1 MKHLTAAIKVI
12 HDCCTRREV
21 VEECRYKQLLDLLP
35 LHEQIGKNE
44 KLENETE
51 DETYTEEEE
60 EQQQQQQQRR
70 QQRQTK
76 NSELLDV
83 DKTEYKPCNKY
94 NLDGHITK
102 SKHLT
107 KENVYSSNNKP
118 LEKKVSDA
126 TLFNEEFVKKN
137 SAPWYFNRFTSKNNT
152 NIYSYVEEKKKK
164 IESTDIY
171 CAYGKPHI
179 ANQAT
184 KHFSLKKLEII
195 PRHIKKEH
203 LMHSFSIVC
212 MTGNQN
218 NFSMSQ
224 NDTNETYRQGTLS
237 SLWRKNNESV
247 NIFYNDNNHNNNN
260 NLKKNHKNK
269 ILSDSIGNNT
279 HGNINGESFN
289 DEFYFNNYEQ
299 FFIVKAYGFKIVC
312 LLSGIGKNSITV
324 CDNITF
330 YLLKTILTNMKKIY
344 NNSNFHTWTCDKIE
358 YILLSSI
365 ADTNNVLKENSRESF
380 YSGCALCISAYSTKY
395 NILTNLNIGNIQTV
409 LVKEVEE
416 ERVINETGTYTEN
429 IPYEAIVLSKNHDV
443 LNKEEKRKIESFV
456 PSNTSYWGGKNVC
469 NTQKNIWQH
478 TDDHNKTTKNKK
490 YQGIRNLVDENRS
503 LNQLNTLNVTKAI
516 GLFYF
521 TNFGLSNVPDII
533 NVKMKKQTSGFL
545 LLFSHSISQVYNT
558 EQIIHFL
565 FNNSD
570 ENNSLF
576 NLSKKLIYNV
586 HSIYM
591 STKNKNIKD
600 MTILI
605 MPLAD

>member
-1 MKHLTAAIKVI
+1 MKHLSAAIKVI

-21 VEECRYKQLLDLLP
+21 LEECRYKQLLDLLP
-35 LHEQIGKNE
+35 LHEQIEKNE
-44 KLENETE
+44 KLEDEAE

-60 EQQQQQQQRR
+60 EKQQKQKQKQKQ

-76 NSELLDV
+76 NSELLDS
-83 DKTEYKPCNKY
+83 DKTEYKRDNKG
-94 NLDGHITK
+94 NLDGYIKK
-102 SKHLT
+102 SKYLT
-107 KENVYSSNNKP
+107 KENAYTSNNKP
-118 LEKKVSDA
+118 LERKISGA
-126 TLFNEEFVKKN
+126 TLLNEDFVKKN
-137 SAPWYFNRFTSKNNT
+137 SEPWYFNRFTSKNNT

-164 IESTDIY
+164 TESTDIY
-171 CAYGKPHI
+171 CAYGKAHN
-179 ANQAT
+179 ANHAT

-195 PRHIKKEH
+195 PRHIKTEH

-218 NFSMSQ
+218 SFSLSQ
-224 NDTNETYRQGTLS
+224 NNTNEAHRQGALS
-237 SLWRKNNESV
+237 SLWRKNHESV
-247 NIFYNDNNHNNNN
+247 NITYNDNNNNM
-260 NLKKNHKNK
+260 KKNHENK
-269 ILSDSIGNNT
+269 ILNYSNGNNT
-279 HGNINGESFN
+279 QGNFNGESSD

-312 LLSGIGKNSITV
+312 VLSGIGKNSITV

-358 YILLSSI
+358 YILLLSI
-365 ADTNNVLKENSRESF
+365 TDTNNILKESSRESF
-380 YSGCALCISAYSTKY
+380 YSGCSLCISAYSLKY
-395 NILTNLNIGNIQTV
+395 NILTSVNIGNIQTV
-409 LVKEVEE
+409 LVKEVGEG
-416 ERVINETGTYTEN
+416 RVINETGTRAEKF
-429 IPYEAIVLSKNHDV
+429 PYEAIVLSKNHDV

-456 PSNTSYWGGKNVC
+456 PSNTSYWGGKNIC
-469 NTQKNIWQH
+469 NTHKNTWQH
-478 TDDHNKTTKNKK
+478 VGDPNKTTKNKK
-490 YQGIRNLVDENRS
+490 HQGIRNLMDENRS
-503 LNQLNTLNVTKAI
+503 LNQINTLNVTKAI

-533 NVKMKKQTSGFL
+533 DVKLKKQTSGFL
-545 LLFSHSISQVYNT
+545 VLFSHSISQVYNT
-558 EQIIHFL
+558 EQLIHFL
-565 FNNSD
+565 FNHSD
-570 ENNSLF
+570 EHTSLF